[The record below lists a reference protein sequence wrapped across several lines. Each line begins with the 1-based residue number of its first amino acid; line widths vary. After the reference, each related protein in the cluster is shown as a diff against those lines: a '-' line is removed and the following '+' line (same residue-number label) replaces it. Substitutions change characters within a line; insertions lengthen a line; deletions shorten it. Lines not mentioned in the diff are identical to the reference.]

1 MFVWL
6 SSAWQNVFNWLY
18 NSLVIE
24 SLSNEDGNVNENA
37 TKQ

>member
-1 MFVWL
+1 MVVVI
-6 SSAWQNVFNWLY
+6 SGSAVTAVT
-18 NSLVIE
+18 LVE